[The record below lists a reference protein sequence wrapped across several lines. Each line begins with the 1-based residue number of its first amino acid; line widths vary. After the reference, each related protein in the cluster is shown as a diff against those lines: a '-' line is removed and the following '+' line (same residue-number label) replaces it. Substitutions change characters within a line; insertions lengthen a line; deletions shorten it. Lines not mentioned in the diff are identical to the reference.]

1 MAVATALVIG
11 TVIAAGVSTGV
22 AIDANKK
29 EKAAKG
35 EQQILKDS
43 ISDQEKALQKIGN
56 PYANL
61 GVAAKASEF
70 QAEQTDISLANTLDT
85 IRATGGGSGGAT
97 ALAQAALQSK
107 QGISANIQQQEAT
120 NQKMYARGEDT
131 KFARQ
136 ESRDLMK
143 LDRTQALLDQERQTE
158 MDMRQA
164 KYAAFG
170 NIAGSAT
177 TLAGGFASA
186 GSGESTAGIKGDGII
201 G

>member
-1 MAVATALVIG
+1 MAVATALVVG

-43 ISDQEKALQKIGN
+43 IADQEKALQKIGN

-70 QAEQTDISLANTLDT
+70 QAEQADISLANTLDT
-85 IRATGGGSGGAT
+85 IRATGGGAGGAT
-97 ALAQAALQSK
+97 ALAQAALTSK
-107 QGISANIQQQEAT
+107 QGISADLQRQEAS
-120 NQKMYARGEDT
+120 NQKAYARGEDT
-131 KFARQ
+131 RFTRQ
-136 ESRDLMK
+136 EDRDLMK
-143 LDRTQALLDQERQTE
+143 LDRTQAMLDQERQTE
-158 MDMRQA
+158 LGMRQA

-186 GSGESTAGIKGDGII
+186 GSGAVSGAKGVI

>member
-29 EKAAKG
+29 EKAARG

-43 ISDQEKALQKIGN
+43 IADQEKALQKIGN

-70 QAEQTDISLANTLDT
+70 QAEQADISLANTLDT

-97 ALAQAALQSK
+97 ALAQAALTSK
-107 QGISANIQQQEAT
+107 QGISASIQQQEAS
-120 NQKMYARGEDT
+120 NQKAYARGEDT
-131 KFARQ
+131 RFSRQ

-143 LDRTQALLDQERQTE
+143 LDRTQAMLDQERQTE
-158 MDMRQA
+158 LGMRQA

-177 TLAGGFASA
+177 TLAGGF
-186 GSGESTAGIKGDGII
+186 ESVTG
-201 G
+201 

>member
-1 MAVATALVIG
+1 MAVATSILVG
-11 TVIAAGVSTGV
+11 AAVVAVGASAAT

-29 EKAAKG
+29 EKDAKA
-35 EQQILKDS
+35 EQKILKDS
-43 ISDQEKALQKIGN
+43 IADQEKALQKIGN

-70 QAEQTDISLANTLDT
+70 QAEQADISLANTLDT

-97 ALAQAALQSK
+97 ALAQAALTSK
-107 QGISANIQQQEAT
+107 QGISADIQRQEAS
-120 NQKMYARGEDT
+120 NQKLYAQGEDT
-131 KFARQ
+131 RFARQ

-186 GSGESTAGIKGDGII
+186 GSGAVSGAKGVI

>member
-1 MAVATALVIG
+1 MAVATALVVG

-22 AIDANKK
+22 AIDANNK
-29 EKAAKG
+29 EKKAKG

-43 ISDQEKALQKIGN
+43 IADQEKALQKIGN

-70 QAEQTDISLANTLDT
+70 QAEQADISLANTLDT

-97 ALAQAALQSK
+97 ALAQAALTSK
-107 QGISANIQQQEAT
+107 QGISADLQRQEAA
-120 NQKMYARGEDT
+120 NQKAYARGEDAR
-131 KFARQ
+131 FQRQ

-170 NIAGSAT
+170 NIAGSAM
-177 TLAGGFASA
+177 TLAGGM
-186 GSGESTAGIKGDGII
+186 GNPSGATSVI
-201 G
+201 GK

>member
-186 GSGESTAGIKGDGII
+186 GSGVSTAGIKGDGII

>member
-1 MAVATALVIG
+1 MAVATALVVG

-43 ISDQEKALQKIGN
+43 IADQEKALQKIGN

-70 QAEQTDISLANTLDT
+70 QAEQADISLANTLDT

-97 ALAQAALQSK
+97 ALAQAALTSK
-107 QGISANIQQQEAT
+107 QGISADIQRQEAS
-120 NQKMYARGEDT
+120 NQKLYAQGEDT
-131 KFARQ
+131 KFQRQ

-177 TLAGGFASA
+177 TLAGGF
-186 GSGESTAGIKGDGII
+186 GNPSGATSVI
-201 G
+201 GN

>member
-11 TVIAAGVSTGV
+11 TVISAGISTGV
-22 AIDANKK
+22 AISANSK
-29 EKAAKG
+29 EKKAKI
-35 EQQILKDS
+35 EQDILKDS
-43 ISDQEKALQKIGN
+43 IADQEKALQKIEN

-70 QAEQTDISLANTLDT
+70 QAEQADVSLANTLDT

-107 QGISANIQQQEAT
+107 QGISADIQKQEAS
-120 NQKMYARGEDT
+120 NQKAYARGEDAR
-131 KFARQ
+131 FNRQ
-136 ESRDLMK
+136 EERDMTK
-143 LDRTQALLDQERQTE
+143 LDRTQAMLDQERQTE
-158 MDMRQA
+158 ADMRAQ

-170 NIAGSAT
+170 NIASSAT
-177 TLAGGFASA
+177 SLGAGFGNPSGA
-186 GSGESTAGIKGDGII
+186 GSVI

>member
-1 MAVATALVIG
+1 MAVATALVVG

-43 ISDQEKALQKIGN
+43 IADQEKALQKIGN

-61 GVAAKASEF
+61 GVATKASEF
-70 QAEQTDISLANTLDT
+70 QAEQADISLANTLDT
-85 IRATGGGSGGAT
+85 IRATGGGAGGAT
-97 ALAQAALQSK
+97 ALAQAALTSK
-107 QGISANIQQQEAT
+107 QGISADLQRQEAA
-120 NQKMYARGEDT
+120 NQKLYAQGEDT
-131 KFARQ
+131 RFSRQ

-143 LDRTQALLDQERQTE
+143 LDRTQAMLDQERQTE
-158 MDMRQA
+158 MDMKQA

-170 NIAGSAT
+170 NIAGSAM
-177 TLAGGFASA
+177 TLAGGM
-186 GSGESTAGIKGDGII
+186 GNPSGATSVI
-201 G
+201 GK

>member
-1 MAVATALVIG
+1 MAVATALVVG

-29 EKAAKG
+29 EKEAKG

-43 ISDQEKALQKIGN
+43 IADQEKALQKIGN

-61 GVAAKASEF
+61 GVATKASEF
-70 QAEQTDISLANTLDT
+70 QAEQADISLANTLDT

-97 ALAQAALQSK
+97 ALAQAALTSK
-107 QGISANIQQQEAT
+107 QGISADLQRQEAS
-120 NQKMYARGEDT
+120 NQQAYARGEDT
-131 KFARQ
+131 RFTRQ
-136 ESRDLMK
+136 EDRDLMK
-143 LDRTQALLDQERQTE
+143 LDRTQSMLDQERQTE
-158 MDMRQA
+158 MGMRQA

-177 TLAGGFASA
+177 SLVGGF
-186 GSGESTAGIKGDGII
+186 ESVTG
-201 G
+201 

>member
-1 MAVATALVIG
+1 MAVATALVVG

-22 AIDANKK
+22 AIDANNK
-29 EKAAKG
+29 EKKAKG

-43 ISDQEKALQKIGN
+43 IADQEKALQKIGN

-70 QAEQTDISLANTLDT
+70 QAEQADISLANTLDT

-97 ALAQAALQSK
+97 ALAQAALTSK
-107 QGISANIQQQEAT
+107 QGISADLQRQEAA
-120 NQKMYARGEDT
+120 NQKAYARGEDT
-131 KFARQ
+131 RFTRQ

-186 GSGESTAGIKGDGII
+186 GSGAVSGAKGVI

>member
-1 MAVATALVIG
+1 MAVATALVVG

-22 AIDANKK
+22 AIDANNK
-29 EKAAKG
+29 EKKARG

-43 ISDQEKALQKIGN
+43 IADQEKALQKIGN

-70 QAEQTDISLANTLDT
+70 QAEQADISLANTLDT
-85 IRATGGGSGGAT
+85 IRATGGGAGGAT
-97 ALAQAALQSK
+97 ALAQAALTSK
-107 QGISANIQQQEAT
+107 QGISADLQRQEAS
-120 NQKMYARGEDT
+120 NQKAYARGEDT
-131 KFARQ
+131 RFTRQ
-136 ESRDLMK
+136 EDRDLMK
-143 LDRTQALLDQERQTE
+143 LDRTQAMLDQERQTE
-158 MDMRQA
+158 LGMRQA

-186 GSGESTAGIKGDGII
+186 GSGAVSGAKGVI

>member
-131 KFARQ
+131 KFA
-136 ESRDLMK
+136 
-143 LDRTQALLDQERQTE
+143 TQALLDQERQTE

-186 GSGESTAGIKGDGII
+186 GSGVVSGAKGVI

>member
-1 MAVATALVIG
+1 MAVATALVVG

-43 ISDQEKALQKIGN
+43 IADQEKALQKIGN

-61 GVAAKASEF
+61 GVATKASEF
-70 QAEQTDISLANTLDT
+70 QAEQADISLANTLDT
-85 IRATGGGSGGAT
+85 IRATGGGAGGAT
-97 ALAQAALQSK
+97 ALAQAALTSK
-107 QGISANIQQQEAT
+107 QGISADLQRQEAA
-120 NQKMYARGEDT
+120 NQKLYAQGEDT
-131 KFARQ
+131 RFSRQ

-143 LDRTQALLDQERQTE
+143 LDRTQAMLDQERQTE

-170 NIAGSAT
+170 NIAGSAM
-177 TLAGGFASA
+177 TLAGGM
-186 GSGESTAGIKGDGII
+186 GNPSGATSVI
-201 G
+201 GK

>member
-1 MAVATALVIG
+1 MAVATALVVG

-43 ISDQEKALQKIGN
+43 IADQEKALQKIGN

-70 QAEQTDISLANTLDT
+70 QAEQADISLANTLDT
-85 IRATGGGSGGAT
+85 IRATGGGAGGAT
-97 ALAQAALQSK
+97 ALAQAALTSK
-107 QGISANIQQQEAT
+107 QGISADLQRQEAA
-120 NQKMYARGEDT
+120 NQKLYAQGEDT
-131 KFARQ
+131 RFSRQ

-143 LDRTQALLDQERQTE
+143 LDRTQAMLDQERQTE
-158 MDMRQA
+158 MAMRQA
-164 KYAAFG
+164 KYQAFG

-177 TLAGGFASA
+177 TLAGGFEGTSM
-186 GSGESTAGIKGDGII
+186 I
-201 G
+201 GKQ

>member
-1 MAVATALVIG
+1 MAVATALVVG

-22 AIDANKK
+22 AIDANNK
-29 EKAAKG
+29 EKKAKG

-43 ISDQEKALQKIGN
+43 IADQEKALQKIGN

-70 QAEQTDISLANTLDT
+70 QAEQADISLANTLDT

-97 ALAQAALQSK
+97 ALAQAALTSK
-107 QGISANIQQQEAT
+107 QGISADLQRQEAA
-120 NQKMYARGEDT
+120 NQKAYARGEDAR
-131 KFARQ
+131 FQRQ

-186 GSGESTAGIKGDGII
+186 GSGAVSGAKGVI

>member
-1 MAVATALVIG
+1 MAVATALVVG

-22 AIDANKK
+22 AIDSNKK

-43 ISDQEKALQKIGN
+43 IADQEKALQKIGN

-61 GVAAKASEF
+61 GVATKASEF
-70 QAEQTDISLANTLDT
+70 QAEQADISLANTLDT
-85 IRATGGGSGGAT
+85 IRATGGGAGGAT
-97 ALAQAALQSK
+97 ALAQAALTSK
-107 QGISANIQQQEAT
+107 QGISADLQRQEAA
-120 NQKMYARGEDT
+120 NQKLYAQGEDT
-131 KFARQ
+131 RFSRQ

-143 LDRTQALLDQERQTE
+143 LDRTQAMLDQERQTE

-170 NIAGSAT
+170 NIAGSAM
-177 TLAGGFASA
+177 TLAGGM
-186 GSGESTAGIKGDGII
+186 GNPSGATSVI
-201 G
+201 GK

>member
-1 MAVATALVIG
+1 MAVATALVVG

-22 AIDANKK
+22 AIDANNK
-29 EKAAKG
+29 EKKAKG

-43 ISDQEKALQKIGN
+43 IADQEKALQKIGN

-70 QAEQTDISLANTLDT
+70 QAEQADISLANTLDT

-97 ALAQAALQSK
+97 ALAQAALTSK
-107 QGISANIQQQEAT
+107 QGISADLQRQEAA
-120 NQKMYARGEDT
+120 NQKAYARGEDT
-131 KFARQ
+131 RFQRQ

-158 MDMRQA
+158 MAMRQA
-164 KYAAFG
+164 KYSAFG
-170 NIAGSAT
+170 NIAGSAM
-177 TLAGGFASA
+177 TLAGGF
-186 GSGESTAGIKGDGII
+186 GNPSGATSVI
-201 G
+201 GN

>member
-1 MAVATALVIG
+1 MAVATALVVG

-43 ISDQEKALQKIGN
+43 IADQEKALQKIGN

-61 GVAAKASEF
+61 GVATKASEF
-70 QAEQTDISLANTLDT
+70 QAEQADISLANTLDT

-97 ALAQAALQSK
+97 ALAQAALTSK
-107 QGISANIQQQEAT
+107 QGISADIQRQEAA
-120 NQKMYARGEDT
+120 NQKLYAQGEDT
-131 KFARQ
+131 KFQRQ

-170 NIAGSAT
+170 NIAGSAM
-177 TLAGGFASA
+177 TLAGGM
-186 GSGESTAGIKGDGII
+186 GNPSGATSVI
-201 G
+201 GK

>member
-1 MAVATALVIG
+1 MAVATALVVG

-22 AIDANKK
+22 AIDANNK
-29 EKAAKG
+29 EKKARG

-43 ISDQEKALQKIGN
+43 IADQEKALQKIGN

-61 GVAAKASEF
+61 GVASKASEF
-70 QAEQTDISLANTLDT
+70 QAEQADISLANTLDT

-97 ALAQAALQSK
+97 ALAQAALTSK
-107 QGISANIQQQEAT
+107 QGISSDIQRQEAS
-120 NQKMYARGEDT
+120 NQKLYAQGEDT
-131 KFARQ
+131 RFARQ

-177 TLAGGFASA
+177 TLAGGF
-186 GSGESTAGIKGDGII
+186 ESVTGK
-201 G
+201 

>member
-1 MAVATALVIG
+1 MAVATALVVG

-43 ISDQEKALQKIGN
+43 IADQEKALQKIGN

-70 QAEQTDISLANTLDT
+70 QAEQADISLANTLDT
-85 IRATGGGSGGAT
+85 IRATGGGAGGAT
-97 ALAQAALQSK
+97 ALAQAALTSK
-107 QGISANIQQQEAT
+107 QGISADLQRQEAS
-120 NQKMYARGEDT
+120 NQKLYAQGEDT
-131 KFARQ
+131 RFSRQ

-143 LDRTQALLDQERQTE
+143 LDRTQAMLDQERQTE

-186 GSGESTAGIKGDGII
+186 GSGAVSGAKGVI

>member
-1 MAVATALVIG
+1 MAVATALVVG

-43 ISDQEKALQKIGN
+43 IADQEKALQKIGN

-70 QAEQTDISLANTLDT
+70 QAEQADISLANTLDT

-97 ALAQAALQSK
+97 ALAQAALTSK
-107 QGISANIQQQEAT
+107 QGISADIQRQEAS
-120 NQKMYARGEDT
+120 NQKLYAQGEDT
-131 KFARQ
+131 RFSRQ

-143 LDRTQALLDQERQTE
+143 LDRTQAMLDQERQTE

-177 TLAGGFASA
+177 TLAGGF
-186 GSGESTAGIKGDGII
+186 GNPSGATSVI
-201 G
+201 GN

>member
-1 MAVATALVIG
+1 MAVATALVVG

-43 ISDQEKALQKIGN
+43 IADQEKALQKIGN

-61 GVAAKASEF
+61 GVATKASEF
-70 QAEQTDISLANTLDT
+70 QAEQADISLANTLDT

-97 ALAQAALQSK
+97 ALAQAALTSK
-107 QGISANIQQQEAT
+107 QGISADIQRQEAA
-120 NQKMYARGEDT
+120 NQKLYAQGEDT
-131 KFARQ
+131 RFQRQ

-170 NIAGSAT
+170 NIAGAAT

-186 GSGESTAGIKGDGII
+186 GSGAVSGAKGVI

>member
-1 MAVATALVIG
+1 MAVATALVVG

-22 AIDANKK
+22 AIDANNK
-29 EKAAKG
+29 EKKAKG

-43 ISDQEKALQKIGN
+43 IAGQEKALQKIGN

-70 QAEQTDISLANTLDT
+70 QAEQADISLANTLDT

-97 ALAQAALQSK
+97 ALAQAALTSK
-107 QGISANIQQQEAT
+107 QGISADLQRQEAA
-120 NQKMYARGEDT
+120 NQKAYARGEDT
-131 KFARQ
+131 RFARQ

-186 GSGESTAGIKGDGII
+186 GSGAVSGAKGVI

>member
-1 MAVATALVIG
+1 MAVATALVVG

-22 AIDANKK
+22 AIDANNK
-29 EKAAKG
+29 EKKAKG

-43 ISDQEKALQKIGN
+43 IADQEKALQKIGN

-70 QAEQTDISLANTLDT
+70 QAEQADISLANTLDT

-97 ALAQAALQSK
+97 ALAQAALTSK
-107 QGISANIQQQEAT
+107 QGISADIQRQEAS
-120 NQKMYARGEDT
+120 NQKLYAQGEDT
-131 KFARQ
+131 KFQRQ

-177 TLAGGFASA
+177 TLAGGF
-186 GSGESTAGIKGDGII
+186 GNPSGATSVI
-201 G
+201 GN

>member
-1 MAVATALVIG
+1 MAVATSILVG
-11 TVIAAGVSTGV
+11 AAVVAVGASAAT

-29 EKAAKG
+29 EKEAKG

-43 ISDQEKALQKIGN
+43 IADQEKALQKIGN

-70 QAEQTDISLANTLDT
+70 QAEQADISLANTLDT

-97 ALAQAALQSK
+97 ALAQAALTSK
-107 QGISANIQQQEAT
+107 QGISADIQRQEAA
-120 NQKMYARGEDT
+120 NQKLYAQGEDT
-131 KFARQ
+131 RFQRQ

-177 TLAGGFASA
+177 TLAGGF
-186 GSGESTAGIKGDGII
+186 ESVTG
-201 G
+201 

>member
-1 MAVATALVIG
+1 MAVATALVVG

-43 ISDQEKALQKIGN
+43 IADQEKALQKIGN

-61 GVAAKASEF
+61 GVATKASEF
-70 QAEQTDISLANTLDT
+70 QAEQADISLANTLDT

-97 ALAQAALQSK
+97 ALAQAALTSK
-107 QGISANIQQQEAT
+107 QGISADIQRQEAA
-120 NQKMYARGEDT
+120 NQKLYAQGEDT
-131 KFARQ
+131 RFQRQ

-170 NIAGSAT
+170 NIAGSAM

-186 GSGESTAGIKGDGII
+186 GSGVSTAGIKGDGII

>member
-186 GSGESTAGIKGDGII
+186 GSGVVSGAKGVI